1 MIVYIYI
8 LYMISLYIIYDIIS
22 NNVHKETFIVL

>member
-1 MIVYIYI
+1 MIVYI
-8 LYMISLYIIYDIIS
+8 YIIYDIIS